1 MKPNTLTKCSS
12 ATELLKIDL
21 LEGSSYLNVQD
32 TYLNSSA
39 GGYFCD
45 IVCQDEANLNSV
57 TTFKKKKSR
66 EMIIITIQK
75 IL

>member
-21 LEGSSYLNVQD
+21 LEGSCYLDAHAQD

-57 TTFKKKKSR
+57 TTFKRKKK
-66 EMIIITIQK
+66 
-75 IL
+75 